1 VSEQRQT
8 EVILPDE
15 LSEWSVEVIEGDNV
29 RVILQLKRD
38 GRVVADCGGNAA
50 DVAGALAQAVEQA
63 MAWTEEQSR

>member
-1 VSEQRQT
+1 VSEQT

-15 LSEWSVEVIEGDNV
+15 LSEWTVEVIEGDSV

-38 GRVVADCGGNAA
+38 GRVMADCGGSAA

-63 MAWTEEQSR
+63 MAWQAEKGR

>member
-1 VSEQRQT
+1 MSEQRQT